1 MVWCRTIGTGR
12 RVSKHRNL
20 SFIKGEVFMRKSI
33 VVLAAVASV
42 VVASPGAR
50 ADGTTPVVGN
60 QAQPLMSGEH
70 MGRLREEARLH
81 EQRAHEIE
89 PILAR
94 DHQARHDVETDWV
107 VLERHARD
115 LHARANDFR
124 AYAGEVSGRAQN
136 DMNKFAAELDQF
148 ATHDEENARWQHEIG
163 ERLEHAIQAESD
175 IRDWH
180 LKMAQRLREWIAANG
195 G

>member
-1 MVWCRTIGTGR
+1 
-12 RVSKHRNL
+12 
-20 SFIKGEVFMRKSI
+20 MRKFSI
-33 VVLAAVASV
+33 AVAIFGLSVLAAPTA
-42 VVASPGAR
+42 GA
-50 ADGTTPVVGN
+50 ADTPPALGV

-70 MGRLREEARLH
+70 LGRLREEARLH

-94 DHQARHDVETDWV
+94 DHQARHDVEVDWV

-124 AYAGEVSGRAQN
+124 GYASEVSGRSQV
-136 DMNKFAAELDQF
+136 DMNNFANELDTF
-148 ATHDEENARWQHEIG
+148 ATHDEENARWQHEMAD
-163 ERLEHAIQAESD
+163 RLERAIQAETA

-180 LKMAQRLREWIAANG
+180 LKMAQRLRDWIASNG

>member
-1 MVWCRTIGTGR
+1 
-12 RVSKHRNL
+12 
-20 SFIKGEVFMRKSI
+20 MRKSVI
-33 VVLAAVASV
+33 VLAVLGLLVLPTRGAHADETRPVAGV
-42 VVASPGAR
+42 EAH
-50 ADGTTPVVGN
+50 
-60 QAQPLMSGEH
+60 PLMSGEH
-70 MGRLREEARLH
+70 MGKLREEARLH

-94 DHQARHDVETDWV
+94 DHQARHDVEVDWA

-124 AYAGEVSGRAQN
+124 AYASEVNGRAQN
-136 DMNKFAAELDQF
+136 DMNTFATELDTF
-148 ATHDEENARWQHEIG
+148 AGHDEENAHWQHEIG
-163 ERLEHAIQAESD
+163 DRLERAIQAETA

-180 LKMAQRLREWIAANG
+180 LKMAQRLRDWIAANG